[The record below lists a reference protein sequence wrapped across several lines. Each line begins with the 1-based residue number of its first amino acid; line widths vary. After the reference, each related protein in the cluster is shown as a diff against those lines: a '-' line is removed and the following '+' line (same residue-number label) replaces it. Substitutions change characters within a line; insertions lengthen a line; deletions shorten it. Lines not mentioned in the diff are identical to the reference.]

1 MKETALFLVLLAVGG
16 MVWYVAELRSDLV
29 TARSDLETA
38 SKTAATRADTIARLQ
53 RTQRNNDLARMR
65 LDKEQAA
72 IRLQLASREDVI
84 RTLQNDNEEMRAW
97 ADRPLPAAVIGLR
110 AHGAITGAAAYRE
123 HLSGDSAVPV
133 AGGERPQ

>member
-1 MKETALFLVLLAVGG
+1 MKETALFLVMLAVGG
-16 MVWYVAELRSDLV
+16 MVWYVTELRSDLV

-38 SKTAATRADTIARLQ
+38 SKTAAARADTIARLQ
-53 RTQRNNDLARMR
+53 KTQRRNDLARMR

-72 IRLQLASREDVI
+72 IRSQLTSREDLI

-123 HLSGDSAVPV
+123 HVSGGSAVQP
-133 AGGERPQ
+133 AGGERQE